1 MTGSAGRVAV
11 LSVEHLTKSFGRVRA
26 VDDLSFEVEAGSVFA
41 FLGTNGAGKSTTIS
55 CMTTTLRADAGTI
68 MINGNRVGGDDARIK
83 ADIGVVFQDSVL
95 DPLLTPRENLRLR
108 AGLYGVLSESAL
120 KKRIDEL
127 VAVVDLEG
135 FLDRRYGTL
144 SGGQKRRTDMARA
157 LLHHPSVLFLDEP
170 TAGLD
175 PHSRENVWSAIAELR
190 ESEGLTVFLTT
201 HYMEEAEN
209 AGQVLIIE
217 QGRAVASGTP
227 LELRGRYSSTVVTIR
242 LGRTVDTAAVDAA
255 LAALGLNVTRSD
267 LTVSAEVAG
276 TADALRLVDRLRDQI
291 EDLEIR
297 NGTMDQVFLRVTT
310 PGAGL

>member
-1 MTGSAGRVAV
+1 M
-11 LSVEHLTKSFGRVRA
+11 LKVEHLTKSFGRVRA
-26 VDDLSFEVEAGSVFA
+26 VDDLSFDVEAGSVFA

-55 CMTTTLRADAGTI
+55 CMTTTLRADSGSI
-68 MINGNRVGGDDARIK
+68 VINGNRVGADDVLIK

-95 DPLLTPRENLRLR
+95 DPLLTPLENLRLR
-108 AGLYGVLSESAL
+108 AGLYGVLSETAL

-127 VAVVDLEG
+127 VAIVDLDG

-157 LLHHPSVLFLDEP
+157 LLHNPSVLFLDEP

-190 ESEGLTVFLTT
+190 RTNGLTVFLTT

-209 AGQVLIIE
+209 AGHVLIIE
-217 QGRAVASGTP
+217 QGRAKASGTP

-242 LGRTVDTAAVDAA
+242 LGEGADLIAVDAELVA
-255 LAALGLNVTRSD
+255 LQLNTMRRAFTVT
-267 LTVSAEVAG
+267 AG
-276 TADALRLVDRLRDQI
+276 VTGTDEALRLVDGLREHL

-297 NGTMDQVFLRVTT
+297 NGTMDQVFLRLTS
-310 PGAGL
+310 PGVGL